1 MAGSNATMTSQQTK
15 LALGLLAASLSA
27 VMLYYAFKSSDGER
41 AAVKTLKDDDEDEEA
56 LDEATIRTS
65 NRSAGGGGG
74 GSSSKD
80 VPATP
85 QVSKKTTPT
94 DGKSDVPP
102 PAVSSDAAAKK
113 KEDDATSAAAAATAE
128 LHSKIETIDKRGK
141 ALFKSKKYME
151 AASAFTEAL
160 DLIEESET
168 FGEGGGDSSDPKGN
182 LARQVVTL
190 TNNRSAMY
198 EKASLPDLALSD
210 CDSIL
215 DRDPGHAKA
224 RARKLRILESENR
237 HPDALVEVCA
247 MQLKFMRDNRDKLRM
262 GLPVT
267 PPVPQSKI
275 EDLMGRILP
284 GEIERYLTKIKE
296 SGKEGQRPLPSDHT
310 VVQLLQSFTGYNIWM
325 GEAARGGST
334 HGITK
339 ELDGV
344 TGDAAADKAKKVQ
357 LLLKRGKRHAY
368 DKKFS
373 SAKDDFEAAYAI
385 AEEGGDDVVD
395 LLEDD
400 TYARLL
406 EWTAIAR
413 HLRYDLA
420 GALKL
425 YEQCSD
431 LEPANATLLVKRAG
445 VQMDGG
451 KHDEAS
457 TLFETALGLDPDA
470 ADALLHRANLNM
482 LRGKPKDAV
491 VDLERCLEL
500 RPDHL
505 LARLRLATVQMA
517 SEDLDGASKSLD
529 KAEDLDPDSSEVHSY
544 RGEMHFAK
552 GDFASAR
559 SEFDRAIACEAGNPT
574 PYVNAAL
581 CVMNTPTLD
590 GRGPPDIPDAVRL
603 LEKAVEV
610 DPQFH
615 AAYVHLGQLKLSTA
629 TDLSNAGEV
638 VALYDRGLEYC
649 RTAEELKDIVSMRV
663 LTVAQIDAARSLKME
678 TLNMQ

>member
-1 MAGSNATMTSQQTK
+1 MARSSALSSQQTK

-27 VMLYYAFKSSDGER
+27 VLLYYAFRSSSDTER
-41 AAVKTLKDDDEDEEA
+41 EAAKSLDDDGEQGK
-56 LDEATIRTS
+56 LDDSTVRTS
-65 NRSAGGGGG
+65 NRSAGEGKSVNEPATPLKSNKTPS
-74 GSSSKD
+74 GSSS
-80 VPATP
+80 
-85 QVSKKTTPT
+85 
-94 DGKSDVPP
+94 
-102 PAVSSDAAAKK
+102 SSGPDAPVLSAEDSAASKK
-113 KEDDATSAAAAATAE
+113 KEEDAAAATAE
-128 LHSKIETIDKRGK
+128 LHSKIESIDKRGK
-141 ALFKSKKYME
+141 ALFKAKKYME

-168 FGEGGGDSSDPKGN
+168 FGEDGSSDPKSN
-182 LARQVVTL
+182 LARQVITL

-210 CDSIL
+210 CDAIL
-215 DRDPGHAKA
+215 NRDPGHAKA

-262 GLPVT
+262 GLPVQ

-275 EDLMGRILP
+275 EDLMGHILP
-284 GEIERYLTKIKE
+284 GEIERYLKKLADA
-296 SGKEGQRPLPSDHT
+296 GKEGERPLPSDHT
-310 VVQLLQSFTGYNIWM
+310 VIQLLQSFTGYNSWM
-325 GEAARGGST
+325 GEAAKGGSAP
-334 HGITK
+334 GITR
-339 ELDGV
+339 ELDGLT
-344 TGDAAADKAKKVQ
+344 TGELTTADKAKKAG

-368 DKKFS
+368 DKNFTA
-373 SAKDDFEAAYAI
+373 AKDDFEAAYAVTE
-385 AEEGGDDVVD
+385 EEGGDAVVD
-395 LLEDD
+395 ALEGDS
-400 TYARLL
+400 YARLL
-406 EWTAIAR
+406 EWTAMAR
-413 HLRYDLA
+413 HLRYDLS

-425 YEQCSD
+425 YEKCSD
-431 LEPANATLLVKRAG
+431 LEPSNATLLVKRAG

-457 TLFETALGLDPDA
+457 ELFETALGLDPDA
-470 ADALLHRANLNM
+470 PDALLHRANLNM
-482 LRGKPKDAV
+482 LRGKPKDAI

-517 SEDLDGASKSLD
+517 SEDLDGAEKSLD
-529 KAEDLDPDSSEVHSY
+529 KAEELDPDSSEVHSY

-552 GDFASAR
+552 GDFPSAR
-559 SEFDRAIACEAGNPT
+559 SEFDRAISCESNNPT

-581 CVMNTPTLD
+581 CVMNTPTMD
-590 GRGPPDIPDAVRL
+590 GRGPPDIPEAVRL
-603 LEKAVEV
+603 LEKAIEV

-629 TDLSNAGEV
+629 TDLKSASEV
-638 VALYDRGLEYC
+638 VELYDRGLEYC

-663 LTVAQIDAARSLKME
+663 LTLAQIDAARSLKME